1 MKEIKSKEEIKG
13 NTLLYFTAKW
23 CGPCVMTR
31 PVIEEVEK
39 ENEKEI
45 EFVKIDVEENPEI
58 AAEYRIRTVPNILL
72 IKEGRVEEQL
82 VGAVNKKTL
91 KEKISSIF

>member
-23 CGPCVMTR
+23 CGPCVMAR